1 MFIADEIEVLRPG
14 LPRGRFRSALFDF
27 DGTLSLIRE
36 GWPQVMIPMM
46 VGALRETGTR
56 ETDAELHAA
65 VEDFVMRLNGRQTLA
80 ENIADVAGLAAAYD
94 AYRAS
99 LGGKEAP
106 VIDGFTG
113 DQRFFIAYA
122 QAWASK
128 MREAALRG
136 RIATDGHAPGQYR
149 ALTVRNLDPWY
160 AAFDI
165 KPGDKL
171 YLAPEKRV
179 KVW

>member
-1 MFIADEIEVLRPG
+1 VNGKL
-14 LPRGRFRSALFDF
+14 
-27 DGTLSLIRE
+27 TL
-36 GWPQVMIPMM
+36 G
-46 VGALRETGTR
+46 
-56 ETDAELHAA
+56 
-65 VEDFVMRLNGRQTLA
+65 

-106 VIDGFTG
+106 TIGGFTG

-122 QAWASK
+122 QAWSTK
-128 MREAALRG
+128 MREPALRG
-136 RIATDGHAPGQYR
+136 RIATDAHSPGNFR

-160 AAFDI
+160 GAFDVR
-165 KPGDKL
+165 PGEKL
-171 YLAPEKRV
+171 YLPPERRV